1 MTRRIDLAAGG
12 TGGHMFPAMALAAEL
27 EARDIT
33 ATILCDRRGA
43 RYLGSGTAHRLVSAA
58 SPAGS
63 PLQRLRGLARL
74 ALGGL
79 QATSG
84 LIRQRPDAVASFGGY
99 ASVPVALAARLL
111 GIPLMVHEQNAVLG
125 RANRLAVGHAG
136 VLALSFARTSGVP
149 ASERRIDLV
158 TGNPVRASVAAHA
171 DAAYEVPEHG
181 GPIRVVV
188 VGGSQGAKVLS
199 DAVPEAIAGLDPTL
213 RRRVELTQQCRPED
227 QERVRAAYE
236 KIGFA
241 ATLAPFFA
249 DLPERLARAHLVIS
263 RSGASSVAEL
273 LVLGRPAVLV
283 PYRHAADD
291 HQRANAE
298 ALVEAG
304 AAWMLGEEEMDGD
317 RLGGLLTRLFT
328 TPEDLA
334 LAASRARA
342 MAPADAAAALAA
354 ALVRLADASP
364 ASDGR
369 GALA

>member
-1 MTRRIDLAAGG
+1 MTRRIDIAAGG

-27 EARDIT
+27 EAQGIT

-43 RYLGSGTAHRLVSAA
+43 RYLGPETAHRLLSAA
-58 SPAGS
+58 SPSGS
-63 PLQRLRGLARL
+63 PSQRLRGLARL
-74 ALGGL
+74 ALGAV

-84 LIRQRPDAVASFGGY
+84 MIRERPDAVASFGGY

-125 RANRLAVGHAG
+125 RANRHVVGHAG
-136 VLALSFARTSGVP
+136 VLALSFASTSGVP
-149 ASERRIDLV
+149 SSDRRLDV
-158 TGNPVRASVAAHA
+158 VVGNPVRASVAAHA
-171 DAAYEVPEHG
+171 DATYEAPG
-181 GPIRVVV
+181 DDGPIRVIV

-199 DAVPEAIAGLDPTL
+199 DAVPDAIASLDPVL
-213 RRRVELTQQCRPED
+213 RQRLELSQQCRPED

-241 ATLAPFFA
+241 ATLAAFFA
-249 DLPERLARAHLVIS
+249 DLPERLARAHLVVS

-298 ALVEAG
+298 ALVDAG
-304 AAWMLGEEEMDGD
+304 AAWMLGEEEIDGA
-317 RLGGLLTRLFT
+317 RLGALLSRLFT
-328 TPEDLA
+328 TPEDLEV
-334 LAASRARA
+334 AAARARA
-342 MAPADAAAALAA
+342 MAPTNAAGTLATALVGLAA
-354 ALVRLADASP
+354 GAP